1 MFIYLLLV
9 DDVKIIILL
18 IYFYYSVIS
27 FDERNFNLPD
37 GYVRI
42 WKKLVKKKLNP
53 KPYIISENI

>member
-9 DDVKIIILL
+9 DNVKIIILL

-42 WKKLVKKKLNP
+42 WKKSVKKKLNL